1 MLYTY
6 KKLSI
11 MKIVLGLIILVSTL
25 FSINVFTDEVLGM
38 TLFLLGVF
46 LLSRGTSYFAFRLL
60 QYAMKQYHKYEHE
73 KMTEAYKLAFLF
85 GCFIVTNIMLIV
97 MNKWTRLLGINLLLG
112 FVIIQIILIYDR
124 DTND

>member
-1 MLYTY
+1 MIYTY
-6 KKLSI
+6 KRLSTI
-11 MKIVLGLIILVSTL
+11 KILLGLTILISTI

-38 TLFLLGVF
+38 TMFLLGVF
-46 LLSRGTSYFAFRLL
+46 LLARGVSYFAFRLL

-73 KMTEAYKLAFLF
+73 KMTEAYKLSFLF

-97 MNKWTRLLGINLLLG
+97 MGKWTRLLGINLLLG
-112 FVIIQIILIYDR
+112 FVIIQILLIYDR